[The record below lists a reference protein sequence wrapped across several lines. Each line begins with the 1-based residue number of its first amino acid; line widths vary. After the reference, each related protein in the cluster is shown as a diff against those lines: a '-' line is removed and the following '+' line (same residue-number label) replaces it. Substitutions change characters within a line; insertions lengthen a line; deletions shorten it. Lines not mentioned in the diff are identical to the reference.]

1 MTNLAFNFLESEV
14 PDYTLPPLLTA
25 PDGRTITSPGEWFS
39 IQRPRLLELF
49 RREVYG
55 GVPDATVNVSAE
67 ALSYTEGALGNNA
80 IRKQV
85 RLAVWNGHR
94 ELEIILLI
102 YLPKVASK
110 SPVPVFLGLNF
121 WGNHSIHPDP
131 EILLSNKW
139 IADDPEKGVSDHHAT
154 EKARGAWAHRW
165 PLEDILQHG
174 IGLATLY
181 CGDLDPDFDD
191 GFQNGIHP
199 LYYRKGQSA
208 PGEDEWGAISA
219 WAWGLQKA
227 MDYFEQDEEIDH
239 LRVTLVGHSRLGKT
253 ALWAGAQDERFA
265 AAISNNSG
273 CMGAALSRRRFG
285 ETIEAINTTFP
296 HWFCRNFKKYNNREE
311 ALEVD
316 QHMLI
321 ALIAPRPVYIASA
334 QDDLWADPR
343 GEFLAAQATAPVYEL
358 FDREVVGF
366 DEMPAVNSALIGPL
380 GYHIRN
386 GPHEITPYDW
396 GQYIK
401 FVEHHFM
408 R

>member
-131 EILLSNKW
+131 EILLSSKW

-154 EKARGAWAHRW
+154 EKA
-165 PLEDILQHG
+165 
-174 IGLATLY
+174 LAGQFSL
-181 CGDLDPDFDD
+181 LDSFYTPE
-191 GFQNGIHP
+191 GKEH
-199 LYYRKGQSA
+199 
-208 PGEDEWGAISA
+208 
-219 WAWGLQKA
+219 
-227 MDYFEQDEEIDH
+227 
-239 LRVTLVGHSRLGKT
+239 VG
-253 ALWAGAQDERFA
+253 
-265 AAISNNSG
+265 
-273 CMGAALSRRRFG
+273 
-285 ETIEAINTTFP
+285 
-296 HWFCRNFKKYNNREE
+296 
-311 ALEVD
+311 
-316 QHMLI
+316 
-321 ALIAPRPVYIASA
+321 
-334 QDDLWADPR
+334 
-343 GEFLAAQATAPVYEL
+343 FLAGCSGSDGNVEGCHNLVHIAAEYDNSYSIIL
-358 FDREVVGF
+358 FHF
-366 DEMPAVNSALIGPL
+366 PL
-380 GYHIRN
+380 LRI
-386 GPHEITPYDW
+386 
-396 GQYIK
+396 
-401 FVEHHFM
+401 
-408 R
+408 